1 MPKQLTEPH
10 FLLAVIFMLIVGGA
24 WFLGKVDATV
34 ALPLLAAA
42 AFGSIG
48 SALSASNITK
58 GINIG
63 VPLSPPAVTLPAV
76 LESTS
81 AEVKS

>member
-1 MPKQLTEPH
+1 MQKQLTEPH
-10 FLLAVIFMLIVGGA
+10 FILAVLFMLAISIG
-24 WFLGKVDATV
+24 WFIRLVPTET

-58 GINIG
+58 GISIG
-63 VPLSPPAVTLPAV
+63 VPLQPSGGPPA
-76 LESTS
+76 
-81 AEVKS
+81 